1 LEDVPELLP
10 WLAAPDGHIYHLS
23 KWGSYAPYG
32 IAGAT
37 HLVRHDIFESYNIE
51 QKWDT
56 YDDFYA
62 TLKALKQ
69 AEPKYYPWGT
79 RGFPRIIQAMQFGFG
94 TGWGGG
100 WSGLYYDDISD
111 SWKFCTNDPG
121 FKELIT
127 FLTKAYAEGILHPE
141 VPTMN
146 SNQFLEHWV
155 DATYRGL
162 ALNSG
167 DTFTWES
174 SYLYGENPSN
184 LGKDVRWINP
194 PVSSVPGSRSLYQK
208 GMIDCWSTDV
218 GHVITKKAERPE
230 VLARWLDYMYSE
242 EGQFFHSWGK
252 EGVTFK
258 WFEHP
263 KYGRI
268 PVPFKAEPKETW
280 TDPEFY
286 SAQVSLLQHDA
297 GFGDWGVNIRSDK
310 YQAGPPYCGELKG
323 QVQYRAIP
331 YTRDPAPR
339 VMIDEFANEVAANKR
354 GDLQKYMQEAIISFV
369 MGKKPLSEW
378 DDFLSEIKARDVD
391 LVVDIYNKAHVKT
404 QEIVAGL
411 K

>member
-1 LEDVPELLP
+1 VYSFDMIKRQPWNDPGTWEAIVKEKLNLDVTMHWLPSSGFGDKLQLLIVSDDLPEIFFNFRYDMNKIDKLGAAGRFYALDEFFPVMPNIRKLLEDVPELLP

-79 RGFPRIIQAMQFGFG
+79 RGFPRIIQAMQFRFG

-146 SNQFLEHWV
+146 SNQFMEHWV

-242 EGQFFHSWGK
+242 EGQFFHS
-252 EGVTFK
+252 
-258 WFEHP
+258 
-263 KYGRI
+263 
-268 PVPFKAEPKETW
+268 
-280 TDPEFY
+280 
-286 SAQVSLLQHDA
+286 
-297 GFGDWGVNIRSDK
+297 
-310 YQAGPPYCGELKG
+310 
-323 QVQYRAIP
+323 
-331 YTRDPAPR
+331 
-339 VMIDEFANEVAANKR
+339 
-354 GDLQKYMQEAIISFV
+354 
-369 MGKKPLSEW
+369 
-378 DDFLSEIKARDVD
+378 
-391 LVVDIYNKAHVKT
+391 
-404 QEIVAGL
+404 
-411 K
+411 